1 MFLHIVGARPNFPK
15 VKPLMEEMKKNNIP
29 QKLLHTGQHYDYL
42 MSKVFF
48 SQLDIPIPDFHLEG
62 IMGKTHA
69 EQTGNMMIE
78 LEKVFE
84 ELKPRAI
91 IVYGDI
97 NSTLSASLA
106 AVKLHIPIIHI
117 ESGLRSFDRKM
128 PEEINRVLVDHISN
142 YLFCIDS
149 TSVDNL
155 KNEGITDGVHLSG
168 NLMIDTLRM
177 MDLEYN
183 PTDSVL
189 MTLHRPSNVDDKNKL
204 FKILNDINS
213 LNEKVLFPA
222 HPRVSKMIDNQK
234 FDNIKVVEP
243 MGYKEFVT
251 NLKNCKYA
259 ISDSGGVQC
268 EASVLNTPLITL
280 RDSSEHPD
288 TIKFGTNTLCPD
300 SSEIKN
306 INLKYYELID
316 YSPKIWD
323 GKSAQRIVEVIGG
336 IL

>member
-1 MFLHIVGARPNFPK
+1 
-15 VKPLMEEMKKNNIP
+15 
-29 QKLLHTGQHYDYL
+29 
-42 MSKVFF
+42 
-48 SQLDIPIPDFHLEG
+48 
-62 IMGKTHA
+62 
-69 EQTGNMMIE
+69 MIE

-84 ELKPRAI
+84 GLKPKAI

-97 NSTLSASLA
+97 NSTLSASLS

-128 PEEINRVLVDHISN
+128 PEEINRVLVDHMSD

-149 TSVDNL
+149 KSVDNL
-155 KNEGITDGVHLSG
+155 KNEGINNGVHLSG

-177 MDLEYN
+177 MELEDN

-189 MTLHRPSNVDDKNKL
+189 MTLHRPSNVDNKNKL
-204 FKILNDINS
+204 FKILSDINK

-222 HPRVSKMIDNQK
+222 HPRVSKMIDNKK
-234 FDNIKVVEP
+234 FDNIKIVEP

-259 ISDSGGVQC
+259 ISDSGGIQC

-288 TIKFGTNTLCPD
+288 TIEFGTNTLCLD
-300 SSEIKN
+300 SVEIKN
-306 INLKYYELID
+306 IELKYSD
-316 YSPKIWD
+316 YSPEIWD
-323 GKSAQRIVEVIGG
+323 GKSAKRIVEVING
-336 IL
+336 LL